1 MSVVKQIDE
10 DLKTALKA
18 GSSLEVAT
26 LRSLKNALHNA
37 EILAGKNLDGQA
49 EIAAI
54 SREAKQR
61 QESIKSYVAAGRAD
75 MAKQEASELKVIE
88 RYLPKVLS
96 EEKIA
101 ELINEAIAQTKANSL
116 ADTGKV
122 MSYLSP
128 KLAGRADM
136 GKVSQLVKQR
146 LDKG

>member
-116 ADTGKV
+116 ADMGKV

-136 GKVSQLVKQR
+136 AKVSQLVKQR